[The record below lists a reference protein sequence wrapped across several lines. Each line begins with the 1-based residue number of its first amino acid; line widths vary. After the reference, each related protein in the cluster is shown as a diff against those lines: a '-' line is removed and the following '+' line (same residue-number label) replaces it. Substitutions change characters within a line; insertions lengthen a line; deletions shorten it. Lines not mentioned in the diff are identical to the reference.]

1 MGIQQTAERYI
12 LIVEDSPVDYEI
24 ATRALRK
31 AEYEDAIHRCEDG
44 DEAIDF
50 LRGENEVVREKG
62 NPSLILLDLNLP
74 GTDGREVL
82 QHIKNDS
89 EIAHIPVVVLT
100 TSNNEFDIEA
110 CYENGANS
118 YVKKPTSPDDYVA
131 MAKVLKSFWFEWA
144 SLPEEHDR

>member
-1 MGIQQTAERYI
+1 M
-12 LIVEDSPVDYEI
+12 
-24 ATRALRK
+24 
-31 AEYEDAIHRCEDG
+31 
-44 DEAIDF
+44 
-50 LRGENEVVREKG
+50 
-62 NPSLILLDLNLP
+62 ILLDLNLP